1 MVAETK
7 SLITNVNS
15 NTNLEDKQIKV
26 KKINITDPTEMISR
40 IRF

>member
-15 NTNLEDKQIKV
+15 NTNLEDKLIKV
-26 KKINITDPTEMISR
+26 KKINITDPTEVTSR
-40 IRF
+40 IRL